1 MTVLP
6 ALLLA
11 HQPHLYTTLQ
21 ILPVWA
27 SPRKRVLP
35 SGVIAMPNVF
45 AAGLEM
51 DVTAADV
58 KSMTFGAVPLS

>member
-1 MTVLP
+1 
-6 ALLLA
+6 
-11 HQPHLYTTLQ
+11 
-21 ILPVWA
+21 
-27 SPRKRVLP
+27 VLP